1 MHAPIPQIVDAW
13 RRPML
18 RRLPVKCAC
27 SGLEIVSR
35 SFARPRASLSVLHV
49 RVCGHVCGGG
59 NCKHG
64 YVFYSLYPFMA
75 NGEYVGAC
83 GCAVHFVIV
92 RRHMQNTTLVNGI
105 FTLHSRCQI
114 HWVYLVRSVTW
125 RRQPSDCIT
134 ITSENIMVYMSKYRA
149 FIRIMVCAQYFTAIA
164 ITHPMSETR
173 FTRRDRRNLQ
183 ILST

>member
-1 MHAPIPQIVDAW
+1 MHAPIAQIVDAW

-64 YVFYSLYPFMA
+64 YVFYRLYPFMA

-92 RRHMQNTTLVNGI
+92 RRHMQNTTPANGI

-114 HWVYLVRSVTW
+114 HWVYLCVRHAYYFGYV
-125 RRQPSDCIT
+125 
-134 ITSENIMVYMSKYRA
+134 ENATVRLYYNNIRKYYG
-149 FIRIMVCAQYFTAIA
+149 IHV
-164 ITHPMSETR
+164 
-173 FTRRDRRNLQ
+173 Q
-183 ILST
+183 ISGLH